1 MSTRPARALNLTAKL
16 KDTANTEAPQL
27 SFQRKAVQDFYAR
40 QADPPPSSI
49 GATNSNP
56 IAPSSANSGAVLPA
70 QNKDNIPS
78 VIGIDTGEDI
88 ESVDQPSLCTSSSFP

>member
-1 MSTRPARALNLTAKL
+1 MSTRPAQALNLTAKL

-27 SFQRKAVQDFYAR
+27 SFQRKAMQYFYAR
-40 QADPPPSSI
+40 QPDPPPSSI

-56 IAPSSANSGAVLPA
+56 SSANSDAVLPA

-78 VIGIDTGEDI
+78 VIDIDTGEHV
-88 ESVDQPSLCTSSSFP
+88 ESVNQPSLCTSSSFP